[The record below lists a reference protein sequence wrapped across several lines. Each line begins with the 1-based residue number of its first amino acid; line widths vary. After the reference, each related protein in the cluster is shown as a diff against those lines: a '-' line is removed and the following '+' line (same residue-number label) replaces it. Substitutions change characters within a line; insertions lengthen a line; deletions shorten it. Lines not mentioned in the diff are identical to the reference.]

1 MSVIMEK
8 KFTVRSIIENEE
20 GEPHERSES
29 VVFGTLK
36 ISEEGYGISYSES
49 SEGVTTKTFIT
60 VKDGEVRVKRLGGI
74 ESDFLFSQNVQNK
87 SVYKIPPYAFDATV
101 TAKHISYDIKEER
114 GHLYVLYVLEIGGA
128 KKGVELKITY

>member
-36 ISEEGYGISYSES
+36 ISGEGYGISYSES

-74 ESDFLFSQNVQNK
+74 ESDFLFSPGVQNK
-87 SVYKIPPYAFDATV
+87 SVYKIPPYAFDAVV